1 MTNQPI
7 RAVLQAKDIQNLITA
22 APDATV
28 AAVAALMAQKGVGAV
43 IVRGAGSEIGGIF
56 TERDVM
62 CRVVAE
68 RRDPA
73 GTKVSEVM
81 SPNVR
86 QVNADAT
93 VEEVLRL
100 MVVHGHRHILI
111 KDGAAFGLVSIRD
124 LMQWLIL
131 PDAARRARR
140 PRGRDPGARVGNDRS
155 GEGPAAL
162 GRSQPQEV
170 TRPRP

>member
-1 MTNQPI
+1 MINQPI

-28 AAVAALMAQKGVGAV
+28 AAVAAQMAQKGVGAV
-43 IVRGAGSEIGGIF
+43 IVRGTGSEIGGIF
-56 TERDVM
+56 TDRDVM

-68 RRDPA
+68 GRDPA
-73 GTKVSEVM
+73 GTRVSEVM

-100 MVVHGHRHILI
+100 MVVHRHRHILV
-111 KDGAAFGLVSIRD
+111 KDGGALGLVSIRD

-131 PDAARRARR
+131 PDEPVAHEGRVGVIRARTAETI
-140 PRGRDPGARVGNDRS
+140 GAVKG
-155 GEGPAAL
+155 L
-162 GRSQPQEV
+162 H
-170 TRPRP
+170 T

>member
-22 APDATV
+22 APETSVAT
-28 AAVAALMAQKGVGAV
+28 AASLMAEKGVGAL
-43 IVRGAGSEIGGIF
+43 IVQGRGNEIGGIF
-56 TERDVM
+56 TERDVL

-68 RRDPA
+68 KRDPA
-73 GTKVSEVM
+73 STKLADVM

-100 MVVHGHRHILI
+100 MVVHGHRHIVV
-111 KDGAAFGLVSIRD
+111 KDSAGYGLVSIRD

-131 PDAARRARR
+131 PDEPIAHEGRVGVIRARTSETI
-140 PRGRDPGARVGNDRS
+140 GAVKG
-155 GEGPAAL
+155 L
-162 GRSQPQEV
+162 QP
-170 TRPRP
+170 

>member
-7 RAVLQAKDIQNLITA
+7 RAVLQAKNIQTLITA
-22 APDATV
+22 APDASV
-28 AAVAALMAQKGVGAV
+28 ADVAALMTEKGVGAV
-43 IVRGAGSEIGGIF
+43 IVRGPGNAIGGIF

-68 RRDPA
+68 KRDA
-73 GTKVSEVM
+73 ARTRVSEVM

-93 VEEVLRL
+93 VEDVLRL

-111 KDGAAFGLVSIRD
+111 SDTSGYGLVSIRD

-131 PDAARRARR
+131 PEKPIAPEGRVGVIRARTADTIDTVK
-140 PRGRDPGARVGNDRS
+140 GLQS
-155 GEGPAAL
+155 
-162 GRSQPQEV
+162 
-170 TRPRP
+170 

>member
-7 RAVLQAKDIQNLITA
+7 RAVLQAKDIQNLVTA

-28 AAVAALMAQKGVGAV
+28 AEVAAQMTQRGVGAV
-43 IVRGAGSEIGGIF
+43 IIRGSGSEIGGIF

-62 CRVVAE
+62 CRVVADG
-68 RRDPA
+68 RDPA
-73 GTKVSEVM
+73 RTRVSEVM

-93 VEEVLRL
+93 VDEVLRL
-100 MVVHGHRHILI
+100 MVVHGHRHILVN
-111 KDGAAFGLVSIRD
+111 DVSGYGLVSIRD

-131 PDAARRARR
+131 PEKPIAPEGRVGVIRARTAEAI
-140 PRGRDPGARVGNDRS
+140 GTVKGLQN
-155 GEGPAAL
+155 
-162 GRSQPQEV
+162 
-170 TRPRP
+170 

>member
-28 AAVAALMAQKGVGAV
+28 AAVAALMTQKGVGAV

-62 CRVVAE
+62 CRIVADG
-68 RRDPA
+68 RDPA
-73 GTKVSEVM
+73 RTKVSEVM

-86 QVNADAT
+86 QVDGDAT

-100 MVVHGHRHILI
+100 MVVHGHRHILV
-111 KDGAAFGLVSIRD
+111 KDTAGYGLVSIRD
-124 LMQWLIL
+124 LMQWLVL
-131 PDAARRARR
+131 PDESIAHEGRVGVIRAR
-140 PRGRDPGARVGNDRS
+140 
-155 GEGPAAL
+155 AADTIEAVKGL
-162 GRSQPQEV
+162 QP
-170 TRPRP
+170 

>member
-7 RAVLQAKDIQNLITA
+7 RDVLGVKDIKNLISV
-22 APDATV
+22 APDASV
-28 AAVAALMAQKGVGAV
+28 VEAVRLMNQRGVGAIV
-43 IVRGAGSEIGGIF
+43 IRSAAGAIEGIF

-62 CRVVAE
+62 CRVVEE

-73 GTKVSEVM
+73 ATPISAVM

-86 QVNADAT
+86 QVDGDAT

-100 MVVHGHRHILI
+100 MVVHGHRHILVQLAPA
-111 KDGAAFGLVSIRD
+111 DYGLVSIRD

-131 PDAARRARR
+131 PDAPIAAEGRAGVLRARTA
-140 PRGRDPGARVGNDRS
+140 DAADAVRS
-155 GEGPAAL
+155 L
-162 GRSQPQEV
+162 QP
-170 TRPRP
+170 

>member
-43 IVRGAGSEIGGIF
+43 IIRGAGSAIGGIF

-86 QVNADAT
+86 QVDAEAT

-100 MVVHGHRHILI
+100 LI
-111 KDGAAFGLVSIRD
+111 
-124 LMQWLIL
+124 WLEQVEQ
-131 PDAARRARR
+131 A
-140 PRGRDPGARVGNDRS
+140 
-155 GEGPAAL
+155 
-162 GRSQPQEV
+162 
-170 TRPRP
+170 

>member
-1 MTNQPI
+1 MINQPI

-28 AAVAALMAQKGVGAV
+28 AEAAALMAQKGVGAL
-43 IVRGAGSEIGGIF
+43 IVGGGGNGIGGIF

-73 GTKVSEVM
+73 ATKVSDVM

-86 QVNADAT
+86 QMDADAT

-111 KDGAAFGLVSIRD
+111 KDGAGFGLVSIRD

-131 PDAARRARR
+131 PDEPVAHEGRVGVIRARTAETI
-140 PRGRDPGARVGNDRS
+140 GAVKG
-155 GEGPAAL
+155 L
-162 GRSQPQEV
+162 QP
-170 TRPRP
+170 

>member
-7 RAVLQAKDIQNLITA
+7 RAVLQAKDIQSLITA

-43 IVRGAGSEIGGIF
+43 IIRGAGSEIGGIF

-93 VEEVLRL
+93 VDEVLRL

-124 LMQWLIL
+124 LMHWLIL
-131 PDAARRARR
+131 PDQPVAHEGRVGVIRARTSETIEAVK
-140 PRGRDPGARVGNDRS
+140 G
-155 GEGPAAL
+155 L
-162 GRSQPQEV
+162 QP
-170 TRPRP
+170 

>member
-28 AAVAALMAQKGVGAV
+28 AAVAALMTQKGVGAV

-73 GTKVSEVM
+73 RNEG
-81 SPNVR
+81 
-86 QVNADAT
+86 
-93 VEEVLRL
+93 LRSDEPERAP
-100 MVVHGHRHILI
+100 GERRR
-111 KDGAAFGLVSIRD
+111 DGRGGAA
-124 LMQWLIL
+124 
-131 PDAARRARR
+131 PD
-140 PRGRDPGARVGNDRS
+140 GGARPSAHPRQGRRRVTAWSRS
-155 GEGPAAL
+155 A
-162 GRSQPQEV
+162 
-170 TRPRP
+170 T

>member
-1 MTNQPI
+1 MINQPI
-7 RAVLQAKDIQNLITA
+7 RAVLQAKDIQNLVTA
-22 APDATV
+22 EPDATV
-28 AAVAALMAQKGVGAV
+28 AAVAAQMAQKGVGAV

-73 GTKVSEVM
+73 GTRVSEVM
-81 SPNVR
+81 SPDVR

-100 MVVHGHRHILI
+100 MVVHRHRHILVR
-111 KDGAAFGLVSIRD
+111 DGAALGLVSIRD

-131 PDAARRARR
+131 PDEPVAHEGRVGVIRARTAETI
-140 PRGRDPGARVGNDRS
+140 GAVKG
-155 GEGPAAL
+155 L
-162 GRSQPQEV
+162 Q
-170 TRPRP
+170 T

>member
-28 AAVAALMAQKGVGAV
+28 AAVAAQMAQKGVGAV
-43 IVRGAGSEIGGIF
+43 IIRGAGNAIGGIF

-68 RRDPA
+68 RRDPGA
-73 GTKVSEVM
+73 TKVSEVM

-86 QVNADAT
+86 QVDADAT

-111 KDGAAFGLVSIRD
+111 KDGPAFGLVSIRD

-131 PDAARRARR
+131 PDAPVAHEGRVGVIRAR
-140 PRGRDPGARVGNDRS
+140 
-155 GEGPAAL
+155 AAETIEAVKGL
-162 GRSQPQEV
+162 QP
-170 TRPRP
+170 

>member
-1 MTNQPI
+1 
-7 RAVLQAKDIQNLITA
+7 
-22 APDATV
+22 
-28 AAVAALMAQKGVGAV
+28 
-43 IVRGAGSEIGGIF
+43 
-56 TERDVM
+56 M

-73 GTKVSEVM
+73 GTTVSEVM

-100 MVVHGHRHILI
+100 MVVHSHRHILVR
-111 KDGAAFGLVSIRD
+111 DGAALGLVSIRD

-131 PDAARRARR
+131 PDEPVAHEGRVGVIRARTAETI
-140 PRGRDPGARVGNDRS
+140 GAVKG
-155 GEGPAAL
+155 L
-162 GRSQPQEV
+162 QP
-170 TRPRP
+170 